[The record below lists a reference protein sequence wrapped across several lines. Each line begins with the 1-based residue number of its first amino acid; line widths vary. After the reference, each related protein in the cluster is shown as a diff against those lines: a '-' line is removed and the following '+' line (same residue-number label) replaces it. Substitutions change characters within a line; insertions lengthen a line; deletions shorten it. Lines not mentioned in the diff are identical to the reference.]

1 MKKTSFRNFYRHM
14 LSLACASL
22 CITSMTACGGND
34 NPTPGG
40 GGSGDKDE
48 ETTVTFAKGA
58 DVSWLTEMEASGK
71 KFYDA
76 AGKEGDCLTILKGLG
91 VNAVRL
97 RVWVNPTDGW
107 CNKADVVAK
116 AVRAK
121 ALGLAVMVDFHY
133 SDTWADPEHQT
144 PPSAWSGYTVIQMGS
159 AIADHTNDVL
169 TALKAKDIN
178 VQWVQVGNETS
189 SGMLWPSGEAK
200 DTEFT
205 NFAFYV
211 NAGYSAVKAVYP
223 KASVIVH
230 LDRGNELAHFTW
242 MFDGLRSSGAKWDM
256 IGVSVYPDDSNW
268 ESVTASC
275 LSNLK
280 TIHSRYSCPVMV
292 CEVGMPWDATNASAM
307 MTRLVNGCKDIDGC
321 SGVFY
326 WEPECYGGWKG
337 YTKGAFDDSGKPTA
351 ALSIFSAKD

>member
-307 MTRLVNGCKDIDGC
+307 MSRLVNGCKDIDGC

>member
-34 NPTPGG
+34 NPNPSG

-97 RVWVNPTDGW
+97 RVWVNPTEGW

-211 NAGYSAVKAVYP
+211 NAGYSAVKTVYP

-275 LSNLK
+275 LANLK